1 MKKALI
7 IALLGTI
14 TSGLLAADAKDKLTQ
29 AAKQLGE
36 KPNYSWTTT
45 TKEADGSSGRLGDI
59 EGKSEK
65 GSIMFLSLSPGGIP
79 VEVYMK
85 GTNGTAKA
93 LEGWQTLDEIAQTS
107 GTAMAV
113 VRYLRNYKAP
123 AAQSVELASKVKG
136 LKEDEGAITGE
147 LSEDAIK

>member
-59 EGKSEK
+59 EGKVEK
-65 GSIMFLSLSPGGIP
+65 GTLTYLSLSPGGVP

-85 GTNGTAKA
+85 GTNGAARA
-93 LEGWQTLDEIAQTS
+93 LEGWQTFEDIAQTS
-107 GTAMAV
+107 GTAAAI
-113 VRYLRNYKAP
+113 VRYLRN
-123 AAQSVELASKVKG
+123 
-136 LKEDEGAITGE
+136 
-147 LSEDAIK
+147 